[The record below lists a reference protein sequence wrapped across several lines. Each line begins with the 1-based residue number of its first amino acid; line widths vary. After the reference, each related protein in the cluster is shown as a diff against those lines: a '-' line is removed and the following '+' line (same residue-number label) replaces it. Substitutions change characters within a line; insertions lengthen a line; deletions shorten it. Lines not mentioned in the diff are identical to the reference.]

1 MGSKRED
8 KFQFLGSLDKNSKSF
23 YHYKFQM
30 RLVALEELWEK
41 MSVDVVVAAKK
52 R

>member
-8 KFQFLGSLDKNSKSF
+8 KFQFLGSIDKNFLSF

-30 RLVALEELWEK
+30 RLVALE
-41 MSVDVVVAAKK
+41 DVVVAAKK